1 MAKIITYKSPLT
13 GNSNQC
19 FCQMKFDDG
28 LKILISQSREGIKI
42 FRLFIGSIPTKT
54 LFQANFSERDKH
66 KIFLEAKTDS
76 SLLLDSY
83 VETIKSL
90 KTSKQFFD
98 LINN

>member
-1 MAKIITYKSPLT
+1 MAKIITYNNPTT
-13 GNSNQC
+13 GKPNQC
-19 FCQMKFDDG
+19 YCQMKFDDG
-28 LKILISQSREGIKI
+28 LKILISQSNEGIKI
-42 FRLFIGSIPTKT
+42 YKLFIGSIPTKI

-83 VETIKSL
+83 VETIKPL
-90 KTSKQFFD
+90 KTSKHFFD